1 MNSSSRHSCYCSCS
15 YYSSSSIS
23 YLRFLRCLLLCPRR
37 RRPRRPPH
45 LFRRRRRDD
54 QTSFSLTRT
63 PIGTLPGFPTV
74 RTKAC
79 SCCLSTTARPRL
91 TTNSPSRSFP
101 SFQTEA
107 TREQD
112 IYPTGL
118 GLENSQTLRSNR
130 TAIVDLS
137 FVLSSCCRKT
147 SPRFSFSRSA
157 RLRSVPSTGA
167 CASVKS
173 DFASLFSPP

>member
-1 MNSSSRHSCYCSCS
+1 MSVKLAAEQPIVWR
-15 YYSSSSIS
+15 
-23 YLRFLRCLLLCPRR
+23 
-37 RRPRRPPH
+37 
-45 LFRRRRRDD
+45 
-54 QTSFSLTRT
+54 TSFKCGADALVFVQSFPSGLTAALTEPERD
-63 PIGTLPGFPTV
+63 LDM
-74 RTKAC
+74 
-79 SCCLSTTARPRL
+79 PR
-91 TTNSPSRSFP
+91 SSFP